1 VAFVDPYE
9 LVGTTFRGR
18 FELEAFAAVG
28 RFSAVY
34 RAREADTER
43 LVALRVLRVRPEL
56 PATQRAIAIE
66 RLRGVAGAINDVAS
80 QCPAFAGVEEVG
92 GVVSGARL
100 MPTLVQPWAGGE
112 TLEAALAADRSA
124 GAMTLARAIERLS
137 PLADALGYAHARG
150 LVHGGLAPRS
160 VFVRRGESSRSD
172 WAVDVVLDLG
182 MSGALAALQAKDRA
196 FGPGGADAEAIP
208 FFTCAYGA
216 PEQFAALKLKS
227 GTPTGIG
234 PTTDLFA
241 LALLVV
247 ELVTGQAPMGDGDDA
262 QLEAAAIDPAVRPTP
277 RARGRDL
284 GGYVEAVFERA
295 LAVQAA
301 ERYANVESFWSA
313 LRAASRMTLRPSASR
328 MRSAPPPPRPPTVAE
343 AAPPP
348 RPRVPS
354 RPSIP
359 SPRGASTAP
368 PAARPEN
375 PRAPIPPSEFF
386 LPNAGVPEFEGSES
400 GAPESSAAF
409 SLPGTNPL
417 FGGDPESRRAAVR
430 EARPARDQEEGPK
443 SWIPWRRRGV
453 EGNA

>member
-1 VAFVDPYE
+1 MAFVDPYE

-43 LVALRVLRVRPEL
+43 LVALRVLKVRPEL

-66 RLRGVAGAINDVAS
+66 RLRGVAGLINDVAT

-112 TLEAALAADRSA
+112 TLESALAADRPA
-124 GAMTLARAIERLS
+124 GPMTLGRAIERLS
-137 PLADALGYAHARG
+137 PLADALAYAHARG

-160 VFVRRGESSRSD
+160 VFVKRDESTRGD

-196 FGPGGADAEAIP
+196 FGPGGAGAEPIP

-216 PEQFAALKLKS
+216 PEQFAALRLKS

-234 PTTDLFA
+234 PATDLFA

-247 ELVTGQAPMGDGDDA
+247 ELVTGGAPMGDGDDV
-262 QLEAAAIDPAVRPTP
+262 QLEAAALDPVIRPTP

-295 LAVQAA
+295 LAVQV
-301 ERYANVESFWSA
+301 EDRYANVESFWSA

-328 MRSAPPPPRPPTVAE
+328 MRSAPPAPRE
-343 AAPPP
+343 AAPPPPP

-359 SPRGASTAP
+359 SPRGASVAP
-368 PAARPEN
+368 PSARPEN
-375 PRAPIPPSEFF
+375 RRAPIPPSEFF
-386 LPNAGVPEFEGSES
+386 LPNAGVPEFEES
-400 GAPESSAAF
+400 AGPESSAAS
-409 SLPGTNPL
+409 SLAGTNPL
-417 FGGDPESRRAAVR
+417 FGGDPESRRAAAR
-430 EARPARDQEEGPK
+430 EIQRPTEHHEEAPR